1 MFLNNDL
8 LDNLWFRT
16 GVHTLA
22 FWGWVAAVCVVLAI
36 S

>member
-16 GVHTLA
+16 GVHTLM
-22 FWGWVAAVCVVLAI
+22 FWGWVGAVCVVLAI